1 MHNSGCSF
9 VVVAPR
15 HIWSCLPGFVLA
27 AAELSA
33 RLAWV
38 ALCALLNR
46 DCAFLLLPAF
56 LPARWW
62 FTSAVC
68 IATRTRMKKMPGTSL
83 KTPIAW
89 VVILILSGRRYICF
103 AMVDFFALGWNSES
117 QLLLTLLQLLQQEH
131 LKKKEAR
138 VMKANFKVGKL
149 AHSKVAALSNLAYLK
164 VRNKWKY

>member
-33 RLAWV
+33 RLAWL

-62 FTSAVC
+62 FTSAVW

-117 QLLLTLLQLLQQEH
+117 QLLLTYCFFNYYNRNTWRRRRRELWRLTLRLASLH
-131 LKKKEAR
+131 TA
-138 VMKANFKVGKL
+138 KL
-149 AHSKVAALSNLAYLK
+149 RLSPTWLT
-164 VRNKWKY
+164 